1 MSYNLV
7 HLVDLNQTFEKPKF
21 ATAALQYM
29 IKKRPFFIQETAL
42 TRIYQ
47 FFLREFQGIELFTN
61 CTLQTALHPTQLSKD
76 GMMLMNKCQQKA
88 QTPGD
93 DNVGAIQNIVDDSVQ
108 DSDIQIVETV
118 SHANNGDL
126 GKNNHIISLNMFFNC
141 LIHHLEIVPFK
152 CQTTPTEEYAQITL
166 PGSLPSE
173 KKIVFDNSYYSPL
186 TTEMVIKCHIVPYS
200 VKKNLH
206 TVLN

>member
-7 HLVDLNQTFEKPKF
+7 HLVDLKQTFEKPKF

-61 CTLQTALHPTQLSKD
+61 CSLQTALHPTQLSKD
-76 GMMLMNKCQQKA
+76 GLMLMNMCQQKA
-88 QTPGD
+88 QTTS
-93 DNVGAIQNIVDDSVQ
+93 NNSVGAIQNIVEESEQ
-108 DSDIQIVETV
+108 DSEIQIVETV

-126 GKNNHIISLNMFFNC
+126 GKTISRLFYWKKFLVFF
-141 LIHHLEIVPFK
+141 
-152 CQTTPTEEYAQITL
+152 
-166 PGSLPSE
+166 SLFRIST
-173 KKIVFDNSYYSPL
+173 IQ
-186 TTEMVIKCHIVPYS
+186 
-200 VKKNLH
+200 
-206 TVLN
+206 

>member
-47 FFLREFQGIELFTN
+47 FFLREFQGVELFTN

-76 GMMLMNKCQQKA
+76 GLMLMNKCQQKA
-88 QTPGD
+88 QTPS
-93 DNVGAIQNIVDDSVQ
+93 DNHVSAMQNIVDDSEQ
-108 DSDIQIVETV
+108 DSEIQIVETV

-126 GKNNHIISLNMFFNC
+126 GKT
-141 LIHHLEIVPFK
+141 V
-152 CQTTPTEEYAQITL
+152 TPLFY
-166 PGSLPSE
+166 
-173 KKIVFDNSYYSPL
+173 
-186 TTEMVIKCHIVPYS
+186 
-200 VKKNLH
+200 
-206 TVLN
+206 

>member
-7 HLVDLNQTFEKPKF
+7 HLVDLKQTFEKPKF

-76 GMMLMNKCQQKA
+76 GLMLLNKSQQKA
-88 QTPGD
+88 QTPS
-93 DNVGAIQNIVDDSVQ
+93 DNSVSTMQNIVDDSEQ

-126 GKNNHIISLNMFFNC
+126 GKTTSPISL
-141 LIHHLEIVPFK
+141 LAL
-152 CQTTPTEEYAQITL
+152 
-166 PGSLPSE
+166 
-173 KKIVFDNSYYSPL
+173 
-186 TTEMVIKCHIVPYS
+186 
-200 VKKNLH
+200 
-206 TVLN
+206 